1 MVAKI
6 KSGKSLTGAL
16 NYNEHKV
23 KEAKAE
29 LLVARGYLKNAQ
41 DLSFDDKLYRLKDQA
56 GKNLRVQTNTVH
68 ISLNFDPL
76 EKPDG
81 DTLVSIAD
89 AYMKGIGF
97 EDQPYL
103 VYRHTDAGH
112 PHIHIVS
119 TNIEP
124 DGRRIS
130 LHNLG
135 KNQSEQARQDIED
148 RFGLVKAG
156 SKNKDLKPEKI
167 DLVPVQYGKSASKRA
182 VTNVVNEVIRNYKFT
197 SLPELNAVLNQFNV
211 LADRGGKTSVM
222 FARNGLHYYILGS
235 RGEKISVPIKAS
247 AIYGK
252 PTLSRLEQRFVLNE
266 ALRRLVRDKLREKI
280 DRCAPGCG
288 SIAGLQ
294 KQLRAFGVQ
303 AVVRSNDDGRVYGVT
318 FVDHELKAVFNGS
331 DLGKQYSASGII
343 GRLQAE
349 PRVDEQRENV
359 SGVPEKKTVSWL
371 GFTESGQVSAGD
383 SFLEMLLRQEN
394 QETEVG
400 GQFLQKKKRK
410 KRKRLNL

>member
-1 MVAKI
+1 MKE
-6 KSGKSLTGAL
+6 GKAD
-16 NYNEHKV
+16 
-23 KEAKAE
+23 
-29 LLVARGYLKNAQ
+29 LLEARGYLKDAH

-68 ISLNFDPL
+68 ISLNFDPD
-76 EKPDG
+76 ERPDSH
-81 DTLVSIAD
+81 TLVSIAD

-148 RFGLVKAG
+148 RFSLVKAG

-167 DLVPVQYGKSASKRA
+167 DLVPVQYGKLTSKRA
-182 VTNVVNEVIRNYKFT
+182 VTNVVSEVVRTYKFT

-211 LADRGGKTSVM
+211 MADRGGKASVM
-222 FARNGLHYYILGS
+222 FARKGLHYYILGS
-235 RGEKISVPIKAS
+235 RGEKICVPIKAS

-252 PTLSRLEQRFVLNE
+252 PTLSRLEKNFVLNE
-266 ALRRLVRDKLREKI
+266 VLRRPFRDRLREKI
-280 DRCAPGCG
+280 DRSAPGCG

-294 KQLRAFGVQ
+294 KQLRALGVQ

-318 FVDHELKAVFNGS
+318 FVDHEFKAVFNGS
-331 DLGKQYSASGII
+331 DLGKQYSAAGII
-343 GRLQAE
+343 SRLQAE
-349 PRVDEQRENV
+349 PRVEGQRENV
-359 SGVPEKKTVSWL
+359 SGVPGKNTLSWP
-371 GFTESGQVSAGD
+371 GFTESGQGPAGNLL
-383 SFLEMLLRQEN
+383 LELLLRQEN
-394 QETEVG
+394 QQTGVPQE
-400 GQFLQKKKRK
+400 FLQKKKRK

>member
-23 KEAKAE
+23 KEGKAE
-29 LLVARGYLKNAQ
+29 LLEARGYLKDAQ

-119 TNIEP
+119 TNIEAN
-124 DGRRIS
+124 GRRIS

-156 SKNKDLKPEKI
+156 SKNKGLTPEKVN
-167 DLVPVQYGKSASKRA
+167 LVPVQYGKLTSKRA
-182 VTNVVNEVIRNYKFT
+182 VTNVVDEVVRTYKFT
-197 SLPELNAVLNQFNV
+197 SLPELNAVLNEFNV
-211 LADRGGKTSVM
+211 MADRGGKTSVM
-222 FARNGLHYYILGS
+222 FARKGLHYYILGS

-252 PTLSRLEQRFVLNE
+252 PTLTKLEQRFVLNE
-266 ALRRLVRDKLREKI
+266 ALRRPFRVRLREKI
-280 DRCAPGCG
+280 DQCVTGCG
-288 SIAGLQ
+288 SIAGFQ
-294 KQLRAFGVQ
+294 KQLNVLGVQ
-303 AVVRSNDDGRVYGVT
+303 AVMRSNDDGRVYGVT
-318 FVDHELKAVFNGS
+318 FIDHEFKAVFNGS
-331 DLGKQYSASGII
+331 DLGKAYSAASLMTNL
-343 GRLQAE
+343 RKNSESNDLQNHYNYDF
-349 PRVDEQRENV
+349 RFNYHV
-359 SGVPEKKTVSWL
+359 T
-371 GFTESGQVSAGD
+371 SAGVID
-383 SFLEMLLRQEN
+383 NSHIHGISILDGLLSPIDEN
-394 QETEVG
+394 HTEN
-400 GQFLQKKKRK
+400 LIERRKKKKR
-410 KRKRLNL
+410 RKLKL